1 MNAIPHQALTPHTE
15 WAANHWFHHLPAPGW
30 QHHALHTWPGPGIDV
45 NAELGEE
52 EDPRSKSDAAVVAYD
67 GIGCNRDVL
76 PLSSRREW

>member
-1 MNAIPHQALTPHTE
+1 MNAIPHQALTPHRNGRPITVSPPPRCSGL
-15 WAANHWFHHLPAPGW
+15 AD
-30 QHHALHTWPGPGIDV
+30 HALHTWPGPGIDV

>member
-1 MNAIPHQALTPHTE
+1 M
-15 WAANHWFHHLPAPGW
+15 
-30 QHHALHTWPGPGIDV
+30 

>member
-1 MNAIPHQALTPHTE
+1 MKPKRRGGRPTESRKALRG
-15 WAANHWFHHLPAPGW
+15 GW
-30 QHHALHTWPGPGIDV
+30 GRPKE